1 MVKKV
6 ERGGKV
12 AVLISPKF
20 GAGWSTWADKEN
32 IESKLFCPEI
42 VKAIEDG
49 VDSNDLIELA
59 DSLFA
64 HDYNSGVRDCR
75 IEWVNKGEA
84 FRVTEYDGSESL
96 ELIGKLDYYI
106 A

>member
-1 MVKKV
+1 MVEKV
-6 ERGGKV
+6 ERNGKV

-49 VDSNDLIELA
+49 VTGDDLIDLA
-59 DSLFA
+59 DSLFPY
-64 HDYNSGVRDCR
+64 DYNGGVSGCR
-75 IEWVNKGEA
+75 IEWVDKGEA
-84 FRVTEYDGSESL
+84 FRVSEYDGSESL
-96 ELIGKLDYYI
+96 ELIGKLDHYI